1 MLKIIK
7 ISLITLLFFV
17 TTSFNPSNTIY
28 IDKGIRESYLVE
40 NKFTAESDIT
50 KFKVNPYKIDS
61 IFRTYK

>member
-1 MLKIIK
+1 M
-7 ISLITLLFFV
+7 